1 MISFHISTKV
11 LRDKVLYEFL
21 IDPCT
26 ELNLLLVRVSS
37 QSVCYCRVRVGVLA
51 FLALFDSCWRFWPKN
66 DLKEKTNSEI
76 FLRSF
81 SLSTLFLT
89 ILHLD

>member
-11 LRDKVLYEFL
+11 LHDKVLYEFL

-26 ELNLLLVRVSS
+26 YRTQFIIGACLE
-37 QSVCYCRVRVGVLA
+37 SVCYCRVRVGVLA

-66 DLKEKTNSEI
+66 DLKENTNSEI

>member
-51 FLALFDSCWRFWPKN
+51 FLAF
-66 DLKEKTNSEI
+66 
-76 FLRSF
+76 
-81 SLSTLFLT
+81 
-89 ILHLD
+89 